1 MSLKKRIS
9 AAIFPWYSLSL
20 DQVNNNA
27 RIRIWMRE
35 NRDVPKF
42 SSRNKMFVFLNERF
56 LKDKPIDFLEFGV
69 FEGESLSTW
78 ANINER
84 PESRFFGFD
93 SFVGLP
99 EDWGKT
105 LSAGA
110 FDLGGV
116 LPHFTDD
123 RVRLIKGW
131 FQDTLP
137 DFQKTFHGDNR
148 LVIHIDSDLYSSAM
162 YVLTRMDSFIK
173 PKTMIIFD
181 EFSSALHEFRAL
193 DDYSRA
199 YRRVLKP
206 VAMTSPFADQAAFI
220 VER

>member
-9 AAIFPWYSLSL
+9 AAIFPRYSLSL
-20 DQVNNNA
+20 DQINNNA
-27 RIRIWMRE
+27 RIKAWIRQ
-35 NRDVPKF
+35 NRGVPKF
-42 SSRNKMFVFLNERF
+42 SDRNEMFFFLNERF

-78 ANINER
+78 AGINGR

-116 LPHFTDD
+116 LPDFTDG

-137 DFQKTFHGDNR
+137 SFQRTFHSDSR
-148 LVIHIDSDLYSSAM
+148 LIIHIDSDLYSSAM
-162 YVLTRMDSFIK
+162 YVLTRMDSFIR
-173 PKTMIIFD
+173 PETMIIFD

-199 YRRVLKP
+199 YRRMLKP
-206 VAMTSPFADQAAFI
+206 VAMTSPFADQAAFM
-220 VER
+220 VES